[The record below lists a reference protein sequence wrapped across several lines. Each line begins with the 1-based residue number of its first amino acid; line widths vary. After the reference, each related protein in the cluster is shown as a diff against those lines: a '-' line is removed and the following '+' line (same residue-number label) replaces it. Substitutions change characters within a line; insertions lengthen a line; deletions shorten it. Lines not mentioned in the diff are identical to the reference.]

1 MVIELLFGRH
11 LLKEE
16 INHQLDVTMISN
28 LIVENGFQE
37 KTESQISCN
46 RCGETNK
53 QKRQVAPCVCKRE
66 CYYCTNCL
74 QMGKVKKCSS
84 LFSVAEPNRMS
95 CNQSNLLTWRGVLS
109 QQQSMASK
117 AIKKA
122 IDLNTTHLIW
132 AVAGAGKT
140 EMIFAGIEKALNQ
153 GKRVCIASPRVDVC
167 LELAPRLKNAFG
179 HTTVALLYGSSEES
193 YQYTSLVVATT
204 HQLMRFKEAFDVLII
219 DEIDAFPFHSDRGL
233 HFAVNKAVKKEKTL
247 IYLTATPSKEMQKAI
262 TNNQLVATILPA
274 RYHGYP
280 LPEPTTNWVGDWR
293 KQLSLNKIPKK
304 LKQILAKLIHNE
316 RRFLLFVPKIELME
330 KLAYLIQECF
340 PTQLFLSVYSADE
353 KRKESVLKMRAE
365 RLSGLL
371 STTILERGVT
381 FRDIDVLVLGAEDQT
396 FTEASLVQIA
406 GRVGRHPEFPK
417 GEVLFLHYGQT
428 KAMKGAIKQ
437 IKTMNQLAKKK
448 GLLNEC

>member
-1 MVIELLFGRH
+1 
-11 LLKEE
+11 
-16 INHQLDVTMISN
+16 
-28 LIVENGFQE
+28 
-37 KTESQISCN
+37 
-46 RCGETNK
+46 
-53 QKRQVAPCVCKRE
+53 
-66 CYYCTNCL
+66 
-74 QMGKVKKCSS
+74 
-84 LFSVAEPNRMS
+84 
-95 CNQSNLLTWRGVLS
+95 
-109 QQQSMASK
+109 
-117 AIKKA
+117 
-122 IDLNTTHLIW
+122 
-132 AVAGAGKT
+132 
-140 EMIFAGIEKALNQ
+140 
-153 GKRVCIASPRVDVC
+153 
-167 LELAPRLKNAFG
+167 
-179 HTTVALLYGSSEES
+179 
-193 YQYTSLVVATT
+193 
-204 HQLMRFKEAFDVLII
+204 MRFKEAFDVLII

-262 TNNQLVATILPA
+262 TNNQLIATILPA

-371 STTILERGVT
+371 TTTILERGVT